1 MRVVCKISV
10 LASHKVIIQK
20 SRPAGFPMPTLFEIY
35 ALSKIHDLCYRIR
48 LNNDDLLKCFVFC
61 LRGMFQ
67 RN

>member
-35 ALSKIHDLCYRIR
+35 ALSKIHDLCYKIR
-48 LNNDDLLKCFVFC
+48 LNNDDLLKCFAFC
-61 LRGMFQ
+61 PRTLRE